1 MVMYN
6 NEFETRDKISEDK
19 IEPHHT
25 YSICG
30 DTEGAMCPVKRV
42 EFRENERA
50 FFPLGQ
56 TKLSV
61 ITRCLY
67 KAGVRKA
74 GFDFSLFQ
82 DSCSHIPHFH
92 P

>member
-1 MVMYN
+1 MVMYD
-6 NEFETRDKISEDK
+6 NEFETTDKISEDN

-25 YSICG
+25 YSISYG
-30 DTEGAMCPVKRV
+30 DTERAKCPVKRV
-42 EFRENERA
+42 ESRENERA

-67 KAGVRKA
+67 
-74 GFDFSLFQ
+74 
-82 DSCSHIPHFH
+82 
-92 P
+92 

>member
-1 MVMYN
+1 MVMYDSK
-6 NEFETRDKISEDK
+6 FETTDKISEDK

-25 YSICG
+25 YSISYG
-30 DTEGAMCPVKRV
+30 DTEGALCPVKRV

-67 KAGVRKA
+67 
-74 GFDFSLFQ
+74 
-82 DSCSHIPHFH
+82 
-92 P
+92 

>member
-1 MVMYN
+1 MVMYDSK
-6 NEFETRDKISEDK
+6 FETTDKISEDK

-25 YSICG
+25 YSISYG
-30 DTEGAMCPVKRV
+30 DTEGTLCPVKRV

-67 KAGVRKA
+67 
-74 GFDFSLFQ
+74 
-82 DSCSHIPHFH
+82 
-92 P
+92 

>member
-1 MVMYN
+1 MI
-6 NEFETRDKISEDK
+6 ISLKQQIKFPRIKFD
-19 IEPHHT
+19 PHHT
-25 YSICG
+25 YSISYG
-30 DTEGAMCPVKRV
+30 DTEGALCPVKRV

-67 KAGVRKA
+67 
-74 GFDFSLFQ
+74 
-82 DSCSHIPHFH
+82 
-92 P
+92 